1 MGARYDLCVE
11 DLPCRTAVLPC
22 RTCRTARHRSA
33 ARHTRTARP
42 CRTARHSRTARRR
55 RTRHRTRRT
64 SLLVTCRLSIP
75 ACPSRLSTTPLSPTG
90 QRRLRTIPS
99 CRPACRPVGGCRAEE
114 GPTYFTQPD
123 ATWRLLTAAA
133 DPGVAMALRMVYTD
147 TDAGGT
153 GRARLCA
160 VVVAVLSVARRR
172 IWYILIRNCSIVIT
186 CVQATLYRVSVF

>member
-1 MGARYDLCVE
+1 MCGRPPMPHGGPPLPHLPHGAPPLRGPPHPHGPP
-11 DLPCRTAVLPC
+11 LPYGPPQPHGAPSPHAPYAPHFPPRHLPPQYPGMPLPPQ
-22 RTCRTARHRSA
+22 HY
-33 ARHTRTARP
+33 P
-42 CRTARHSRTARRR
+42 
-55 RTRHRTRRT
+55 
-64 SLLVTCRLSIP
+64 
-75 ACPSRLSTTPLSPTG
+75 STTPLSPTG
-90 QRRLRTIPS
+90 PRRLRTIPS